1 MRTKIEARQFSE
13 EADARSCKSGQ
24 RYEIAAKAVFAEL
37 GRCGENEKT
46 NQFDSDLTT
55 TEPFDESNCNGEDRG
70 GSRDTSEK
78 RRGRRECVVV
88 VVVSTLRP
96 HPPKSPEEGSGGGF
110 PIIFRFSRKP
120 RNTRTK
126 PTSAS
131 SPCIGD
137 LREDA
142 LALPTRSPRVVF
154 VVVVDLFRHLLRR
167 RAAKEQPTE
176 RPILAQIRRKQK

>member
-78 RRGRRECVVV
+78 RRGRDQWWPGQLWPPKTMGRL
-88 VVVSTLRP
+88 LRP
-96 HPPKSPEEGSGGGF
+96 P
-110 PIIFRFSRKP
+110 
-120 RNTRTK
+120 
-126 PTSAS
+126 
-131 SPCIGD
+131 
-137 LREDA
+137 
-142 LALPTRSPRVVF
+142 
-154 VVVVDLFRHLLRR
+154 
-167 RAAKEQPTE
+167 QW
-176 RPILAQIRRKQK
+176 